1 MKNIAVLVMI
11 SISMVFVRTDPSL
24 ARFEGMVPQ
33 LGSMIPQMG
42 AMAPPQTEAQADPVE
57 KIETLEKQLEEDL
70 KNPIELDAEVDKKL
84 DALIASAENDPKA
97 LDFIFQMAVSNSLLS
112 MINDQDLETKL
123 KGHKV
128 EEEFQ
133 PVVKGGEAE
142 EKKEKLVQQMNQSNK
157 VNEGLSN
164 IEELF
169 TQVNERIPQMKMPS
183 IQEVDDFQPIEQ
195 YKPLH
200 STQNNNNNDDDEL
213 ARVPA
218 DIILIGNN
226 SR

>member
-169 TQVNERIPQMKMPS
+169 TQVNERMPQMKMPS
-183 IQEVDDFQPIEQ
+183 IQDVDDFQPIEQ

>member
-42 AMAPPQTEAQADPVE
+42 AMAPPQAEAQADPVE

>member
-169 TQVNERIPQMKMPS
+169 TQVNERMPQMKMPS